1 MISQYWYFQVKFDVF
16 FFLLLLLNWRRE
28 KTEERRE
35 RWFER
40 DEVFRVY
47 INREVNGGSQMSGHV
62 LNY

>member
-1 MISQYWYFQVKFDVF
+1 MFF